1 MYYLGPGYSYVPE
14 YMTVYGYNVILMWNG
29 DASEQNSMYLAIK
42 MNIQVIKRT
51 KVNRNYMSLE
61 LTVVKWTLSW
71 NRKLLVISYLLRTQ
85 INT

>member
-1 MYYLGPGYSYVPE
+1 
-14 YMTVYGYNVILMWNG
+14 MWNG
-29 DASEQNSMYLAIK
+29 DPSEQNSMYLAIK

-71 NRKLLVISYLLRTQ
+71 NRKLLVTSYLLRTQ
-85 INT
+85 INTLIKIPGFGGELND